1 LGETF
6 GNGLMQDD
14 WLLERFIFWIP
25 LVLSLTVHE
34 WAHAASAKA
43 LGDDTAERLGRL
55 SLNPLQHID
64 PIGTLILPLLGVPFG
79 WAKPVPINPLR
90 FRADV
95 GMSTGLLLT
104 AAAGPA
110 SNLLLALLS
119 TGLVGLSARLAPG
132 LLPDAAMPVV
142 STFVVLNVLLAFFNL
157 LPIPPLDGSRIVE
170 SLIPDY
176 FRPAWDAL
184 ASYSTLALVALIFLP
199 RMIGIDLF
207 SWPQGWAMR
216 LLHLSGI

>member
-1 LGETF
+1 
-6 GNGLMQDD
+6 MQGD
-14 WLLERFIFWIP
+14 WLVERLIFWIP

-43 LGDDTAERLGRL
+43 LGDDTADRLGRL
-55 SLNPLQHID
+55 SLNPLHHID
-64 PIGTLILPLLGVPFG
+64 PIGTLVFPLLGVPFG
-79 WAKPVPINPLR
+79 WAKPVPLNPLR

-95 GMSTGLLLT
+95 GMATGILLT
-104 AAAGPA
+104 AGAGPA
-110 SNLLLALLS
+110 SNLLLALLT
-119 TGLVGLSARLAPG
+119 TGLVALSARLAPG
-132 LLPDAAMPVV
+132 LLPDAAMPVI

-176 FRPAWDAL
+176 FRPAWDAF
-184 ASYSTLALVALIFLP
+184 ASYSALALVALIFVP
-199 RMIGIDLF
+199 RMVGIDLF
-207 SWPQGWAMR
+207 GWPQDWALR

>member
-6 GNGLMQDD
+6 GNGLMQND

-55 SLNPLQHID
+55 SLNPLHHID
-64 PIGTLILPLLGVPFG
+64 PIGTLILPLLGVPLG
-79 WAKPVPINPLR
+79 WAKPVPLNPLR

-95 GMSTGLLLT
+95 GMATGLLLT

-110 SNLLLALLS
+110 SNLLLALL
-119 TGLVGLSARLAPG
+119 TAGLVGLTAHLAPG
-132 LLPDAAMPVV
+132 LLPGALTPVV

-176 FRPAWDAL
+176 FRTAWDAF
-184 ASYSTLALVALIFLP
+184 ASYSAVALVAIIFVP
-199 RMIGIDLF
+199 RMAGIDLF
-207 SWPQGWAMR
+207 SWPRDWAMQ